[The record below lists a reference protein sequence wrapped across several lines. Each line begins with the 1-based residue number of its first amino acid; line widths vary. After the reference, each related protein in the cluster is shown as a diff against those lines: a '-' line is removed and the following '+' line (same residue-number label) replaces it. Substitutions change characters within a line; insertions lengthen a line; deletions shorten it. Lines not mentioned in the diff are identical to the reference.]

1 MSLGLGRAEEPD
13 ERREECEG
21 VCRERVD
28 DDAREGV
35 VRGGRCGGGPCAAAG
50 EMGETAVELGAR
62 EEDGEGMETG
72 ERGAWKR
79 PMSVGAR
86 SVYAGG
92 SMEGPM
98 DFVRSG
104 PGSFSLLMPMPE
116 IMVASG
122 WWAYE

>member
-1 MSLGLGRAEEPD
+1 M
-13 ERREECEG
+13 
-21 VCRERVD
+21 
-28 DDAREGV
+28 
-35 VRGGRCGGGPCAAAG
+35 
-50 EMGETAVELGAR
+50 ELGAR

-104 PGSFSLLMPMPE
+104 PGSFSLFMPMPE
-116 IMVASG
+116 IMVASV
-122 WWAYE
+122 YELGGSVPWRERKSASSAE